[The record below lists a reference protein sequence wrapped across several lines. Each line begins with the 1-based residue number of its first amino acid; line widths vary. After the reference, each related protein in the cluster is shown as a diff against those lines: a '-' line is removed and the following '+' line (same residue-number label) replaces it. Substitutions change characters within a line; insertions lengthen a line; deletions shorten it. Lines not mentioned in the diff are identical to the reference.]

1 MAELR
6 KVGTKTGYVNISEVL
21 KDLAKRGK
29 AGRREVEALIEKVAG
44 DAKIDKRIGE
54 LRVKLEHLQKTG
66 WERTEAWRGKA
77 DSFRAE
83 ALERMLD
90 LQGKAVSFLGV
101 ATREQVEEL
110 QHELE
115 RLAKKIDNGQKA
127 RPSKK
132 SASKGEGQA

>member
-1 MAELR
+1 MPELR
-6 KVGTKTGYVNISEVL
+6 KVSTKNGSVNLSEIL

-44 DAKIDKRIGE
+44 DAKIDRRIGQ
-54 LRVKLEHLQKTG
+54 LRQKVEHLQKTG

-83 ALERMLD
+83 ALERMID

-110 QHELE
+110 QSELE
-115 RLAKKIDNGQKA
+115 RLAKKIENGQKA
-127 RPSKK
+127 RPAKK
-132 SASKGEGQA
+132 SAPKGGGQG

>member
-54 LRVKLEHLQKTG
+54 LRGKLEHLQKTG